1 MAGRR
6 GFGNIKRMRS
16 GRYQARYT
24 HKSVDHSLGT
34 FGTKKQAES
43 ALSRTQRD
51 IDEGTWVD
59 PIEQERLDAEAAKVE
74 QAQETTLREYADPW
88 VQTRMVKGKPL
99 ADNTRWTYVQILRD
113 HIYPAFGDTPL
124 SQITRADVTT
134 WYSKLLPAAPTQRA
148 RTYELLRGIINS
160 AVDDELLDMNP
171 VRIRG
176 ASTTSRESKTV
187 PATADQVADI
197 TAAIPEQWR
206 LTITLATWCTLRV
219 GELLALQRRDIRVD
233 PSSPTNPPRMPV
245 ARLVVDRRVY
255 QDREKG
261 GRKVD
266 EGAKSGSEG
275 TVSIPPHIVPAVF
288 LHIEQFVGPEP
299 TAWLFTASRDSHEAL
314 PKGTLYD
321 PWYYR
326 ARKAVGRADLRFHD
340 LRHTGNL
347 YAAESGATLAELM
360 ERMRHRTVRAALRYM
375 HTAGG
380 SADRLAERMSEHVA
394 PKRSPAR
401 DTETTPPVSAAES
414 ADEKE
419 QRIAELEAE
428 IRRLREQ

>member
-24 HKSVDHSLGT
+24 HRSIDYSLGT

-59 PIEQERLDAEAAKVE
+59 PAEQARLDTEAARVE
-74 QAQETTLREYADPW
+74 EAEETTLRQYADLW
-88 VQTRMVKGKPL
+88 VKTRMVKGKPL
-99 ADNTRWTYVQILRD
+99 ADLTRWGYAQILRD
-113 HIYPAFGDTPL
+113 HIYPTFGDTAL
-124 SQITRADVTT
+124 SQITRADVNT
-134 WYSKLLPAAPTQRA
+134 WHSKLLPKHPTQRS
-148 RTYELLRGIINS
+148 RTYDLLRAIMNS
-160 AVDDELLDMNP
+160 AVDDELLDVNP

-187 PATADQVADI
+187 PATVDQVADI
-197 TAAIPEQWR
+197 TAAIPEQWQ

-219 GELLALQRRDIRVD
+219 GELLALQRRDVRVD

-245 ARLVVDRRVY
+245 TRLVVDRRVY

-266 EGAKSGSEG
+266 DGAKAGSEG
-275 TVSIPPHIVPAVF
+275 TVSIPPHVVPAVF
-288 LHIEQFVGPEP
+288 LHLTQHVGPEP
-299 TAWLFTASRDSHEAL
+299 TDWLFTSSRDSREAL

-326 ARKAVGRADLRFHD
+326 AREAVGRADLRFHD

-380 SADRLAERMSEHVA
+380 SADRLAERMSEYVA
-394 PKRSPAR
+394 PKRSPTR
-401 DTETTPPVSAAES
+401 GTEVATPAAES
-414 ADEKE
+414 VDEKE

-428 IRRLREQ
+428 LRRLREQ